1 MVDSILTKH
10 EIDLNNLTEEQV
22 DNVMNN
28 TTLRPCEITTPN
40 DMGVESDRKVRICGV
55 MKYSDVYEY
64 CKQAR
69 SQMHCT
75 GTVVN
80 FIADFVLRETI
91 QRLKADGLFKH
102 ETKKICNGLQIIIKS
117 WKADMKFLL
126 DVKYESIE
134 DISCDRMSELNG
146 KIEQLRMQIKQGLA
160 KAKCKHFD
168 TASWVELTQ
177 QMFVLSHQ
185 VVKAVVNLWYQ
196 EANIDFSE
204 VFRHMDLFLKCSRRW
219 QRVCMSLYTQEQQ
232 TNLVQSDI
240 NVINALK
247 ILSVEA
253 CDYDGLWQH
262 FQTALEEHAEA
273 FSDEDRANI
282 NADVEYL
289 KAQGEAKRRAAE
301 KANADYWAHNRKTAK
316 PRASDVTT
324 EDIELLKQHFA

>member
-1 MVDSILTKH
+1 MVDNILTKH
-10 EIDLNNLTEEQV
+10 EIDLSNLTEEQV

-28 TTLRPCEITTPN
+28 TTLQPCEITTPN
-40 DMGVESDRKVRICGV
+40 DMGVESERKVRICGV

-80 FIADFVLRETI
+80 FIADYVLRETI

-102 ETKKICNGLQIIIKS
+102 KTKKICNELQAVIKS
-117 WKADMKFLL
+117 WKTDMKFLL
-126 DVKYESIE
+126 GDKYEPME

-146 KIEQLRMQIKQGLA
+146 KIEQLRMQLSQGLA
-160 KAKCKHFD
+160 KVKCKHSD

-185 VVKAVVNLWYQ
+185 VVKVVVNLWYQ

-204 VFRHMDLFLKCSRRW
+204 VFKHMDLFLKCSRRW
-219 QRVCMSLYTQEQQ
+219 QRVCMSLYTKEQQ

-240 NVINALK
+240 NVINALR
-247 ILSVEA
+247 ILSFEA

-262 FQTALEEHAEA
+262 FRTALEEHAKA

-282 NADVEYL
+282 NADIEYL
-289 KAQGEAKRRAAE
+289 KTQGEAKRKAAE
-301 KANADYWAHNRKTAK
+301 KANADYWAHTRKTAK
-316 PRASDVTT
+316 PRASDVTA
-324 EDIELLKQHFA
+324 EDIELLKQHFT

>member
-1 MVDSILTKH
+1 MVDNILTKH
-10 EIDLNNLTEEQV
+10 EIDLNSLTEEQV

-28 TTLRPCEITTPN
+28 TTLQPCEINTPN
-40 DMGVESDRKVRICGV
+40 DMGVESERKVRICGV

-80 FIADFVLRETI
+80 FIADYVLRETV

-102 ETKKICNGLQIIIKS
+102 ETKKICNDLQAIIKS
-117 WKADMKFLL
+117 WKTDMKFLL
-126 DVKYESIE
+126 GDKYEPME

-146 KIEQLRMQIKQGLA
+146 KIEQLRMQLSQGFA
-160 KAKCKHFD
+160 KAKCKHSD

-185 VVKAVVNLWYQ
+185 VVKVAVNLWYQ

-204 VFRHMDLFLKCSRRW
+204 VFKHMDLFLKCSRRW

-232 TNLVQSDI
+232 VNLVQSDI

-247 ILSVEA
+247 ILSFEA

-262 FQTALEEHAEA
+262 FQTALEEHTEA
-273 FSDEDRANI
+273 FSDEDRADI
-282 NADVEYL
+282 DADIEYL
-289 KAQGEAKRRAAE
+289 KAQKEARRKAAV
-301 KANADYWAHNRKTAK
+301 KANADYWAHTRKTAK